1 MEVNEKC
8 DVYSFGVV
16 VLEIV
21 MGKHPGDLISF
32 LSLPFA
38 SSSTSTPH
46 DVLMKDVLD
55 QRLAHPSNEVAKEVV
70 MVTKLALACLHANPQ
85 YRPTMQQV
93 YQKLQTR
100 KSAFPKPLHMITIG
114 ELIDLDTST

>member
-8 DVYSFGVV
+8 DIYSFGVV
-16 VLEIV
+16 ILEII

-32 LSLPFA
+32 LSLPLA

-46 DVLMKDVLD
+46 DVLLKDVLD
-55 QRLAHPSNEVAKEVV
+55 QRLTHPSNEVAKEVV
-70 MVTKLALACLHANPQ
+70 MVAKLALACVHANPQ

-100 KSAFPKPLHMITIG
+100 KSAVPKPIHVITLG
-114 ELIDLDTST
+114 ELIDLDIST

>member
-8 DVYSFGVV
+8 DIYSFGVV
-16 VLEIV
+16 ILEII

-46 DVLMKDVLD
+46 DVLLKDVLD
-55 QRLAHPSNEVAKEVV
+55 QRLTHPSNEVAKEVV

-93 YQKLQTR
+93 YQKLSTW
-100 KSAFPKPLHMITIG
+100 KSPFTKPLHMITLR
-114 ELIDLDTST
+114 ELVGLENIM